1 MEDIFF
7 ISSCMNDFSDG
18 SAWWAPLYVNGIGL
32 HIITYGAAT
41 YIEVH
46 ISNVVDGPHRCRKP
60 RLAHSLL
67 SFGWIPERGWNSR
80 VTESTFSPPF
90 FTLAQNGNRQVS
102 YNGHHLQQGTA
113 AGHHINDTLLGWTD
127 YWVITPYHPCM
138 LWVYVIIAESKETN
152 HSTTLEWLVS
162 GQHFNSFILMTQL
175 VEVQRCLL
183 NWF

>member
-67 SFGWIPERGWNSR
+67 SFGWIPRKGMKLESHGVHVFTTVFHLGAKREPPGFLQRTPPSTGHSCRSPHQRHLIR
-80 VTESTFSPPF
+80 V
-90 FTLAQNGNRQVS
+90 
-102 YNGHHLQQGTA
+102 
-113 AGHHINDTLLGWTD
+113 DWLLSD
-127 YWVITPYHPCM
+127 YPIPSMYAMGICNYCW
-138 LWVYVIIAESKETN
+138 K
-152 HSTTLEWLVS
+152 
-162 GQHFNSFILMTQL
+162 
-175 VEVQRCLL
+175 
-183 NWF
+183 